1 MHRYFAVV
9 VALAVLVLPPAPI
22 ARSAMAAPRTI
33 EITTGD
39 DMKYSVTEIKA
50 KRGEELIV
58 VLKAV
63 GKMPKVA
70 MQHNFIL
77 LTLKADPT
85 AFANAAAMARDTNYN
100 PPALKAQVIVAS
112 GMAGNGESVEVKFK
126 APAAPGKYPYVCT
139 FPGHFISG
147 MKGTLIVQ

>member
-1 MHRYFAVV
+1 
-9 VALAVLVLPPAPI
+9 VLVTLAALVLLPTPWSGVVI
-22 ARSAMAAPRTI
+22 AAPRVI
-33 EITTGD
+33 EITGGD
-39 DMKYSVTEIKA
+39 DMKYSITEIKA
-50 KRGEELIV
+50 KRGEELLIR
-58 VLKAV
+58 LKAV

-77 LTLKADPT
+77 LIAKADPV
-85 AFANAAAMARDTNYN
+85 AFSNAAALARDTNYN
-100 PPALKAQVIVAS
+100 PPALKAQVIAAS
-112 GMAGNGESVEVKFK
+112 GMVGNGETVELKFK